1 MDHLPKALLT
11 ASLLAAVWRA
21 AGPVPTGRSDSV
33 GPVPTGRSDRTEDQ
47 TDGRWEPDLP
57 ETYLSEAQQI
67 AERGPM
73 PLFLAD
79 VHLHRSRLCGT
90 SLLRILQQG
99 ELPTE
104 QSRESIKHDLAEAKR
119 LIDKH
124 GYGRRR
130 EELADAELAL
140 RPWISPPSSAS

>member
-1 MDHLPKALLT
+1 
-11 ASLLAAVWRA
+11 
-21 AGPVPTGRSDSV
+21 
-33 GPVPTGRSDRTEDQ
+33 
-47 TDGRWEPDLP
+47 
-57 ETYLSEAQQI
+57 
-67 AERGPM
+67 M

-79 VHLHRSRLCGT
+79 VHLHRARLCGT

-99 ELPTE
+99 EQPME
-104 QSRESIKHDLAEAKR
+104 YSWESIRHDLAEAKR

-140 RPWISPPSSAS
+140 RPWISPL